1 MVTRFVDTK
10 VYVVVHREYTQIEHK
25 DSPNVYIETPLKDLN
40 AKPLKAFV
48 VYTST
53 AVV

>member
-10 VYVVVHREYTQIEHK
+10 VYVVLNRVYAQIEHK
-25 DSPNVYIETPLKDLN
+25 DSPDVCIETQLKDLN

-48 VYTST
+48 EVWR
-53 AVV
+53 